1 MSGAREH
8 PVLAPGSRP
17 APGYRVL
24 GHLARTGWLDLYD
37 SWSEERACRCVVK
50 VLRPDRRAEEEAAER
65 LLREGRW
72 LCEFTHPH
80 LVRGYEVRTAPQP
93 LVVLETLSGETLSC
107 LLHRLRRRPAAADLA
122 LLGVQLCSAVH
133 YLHGRGLLHLDLKPS
148 NVVVDCGRAKVL
160 DLSVARPPGHAPPGM
175 GTFSYLAPEQARGG
189 PLSAAAD
196 VWGIGVTLYEAATGD
211 VPFDRGET
219 VPSGSGSGSDVG
231 NGNGNGSHHGA
242 GGDGGDGSDRADGG
256 TGVGGSA
263 RGPGGGPGWYPQLEA
278 SAPPVGTRR
287 RLPRA
292 LAEAVDG
299 CLRQDPAARPTV
311 PELAAALRALVPD
324 DLPGPAARA
333 VGTGPRATGTEAR
346 TEAPGGR
353 SRGSGAVRTGS
364 PESRA

>member
-1 MSGAREH
+1 MSGPREY
-8 PVLAPGSRP
+8 PVLAPGTRP

-50 VLRPDRRAEEEAAER
+50 VLRPDRRAEEQAAER

-122 LLGVQLCSAVH
+122 LLRVQLCSAVH

-196 VWGIGVTLYEAATGD
+196 VWGIGVTLYEAAAGD

-219 VPSGSGSGSDVG
+219 VPSVSGSDVG
-231 NGNGNGSHHGA
+231 
-242 GGDGGDGSDRADGG
+242 DGDGSHRGVGG
-256 TGVGGSA
+256 DCGVGDGGSA
-263 RGPGGGPGWYPQLEA
+263 RGCGGGQGWYPQLEA
-278 SAPPVGTRR
+278 GAPPIGTRR

-311 PELAAALRALVPD
+311 PELAAALRALLPD
-324 DLPGPAARA
+324 GLPGPTARA
-333 VGTGPRATGTEAR
+333 V
-346 TEAPGGR
+346 
-353 SRGSGAVRTGS
+353 
-364 PESRA
+364 